1 MSTELRFI
9 SLSGVSL
16 VEKHPEHLHEP
27 RQAMNTSAGR
37 MLERRKNT
45 DRRSDIRF
53 EDNRRKARDS
63 QHHTWASERNR

>member
-16 VEKHPEHLHEP
+16 VEKHPEQLHEP
-27 RQAMNTSAGR
+27 RQTLNASACR

-45 DRRSDIRF
+45 DRRSGIRF

-63 QHHTWASERNR
+63 QQDTWASERNR